1 MNLAVYDMSGKQVGS
16 YEIDPAELA
25 PTVNKQ
31 LLHDAVVM
39 YQANQRQGTFRTKSR
54 GEVAGST
61 KKLYRQKGT
70 GNARAG
76 SRRSGTRRGGG
87 RIFAKR
93 PRDFG
98 WRMPKKALRAATR
111 MALAARL
118 ADDEVKLVN
127 GLDLAA
133 PKTAAVAKLLKALG
147 IAEKT
152 VLVSLEKHN
161 EMLWKSAR
169 NIEGVSVAPV
179 ADLNAWTILQPR
191 ALLMTTAAIDSF
203 RATVAKVVAAKAAGL
218 SVARGVG
225 RRTAASKSAAARAT
239 ARAAAIDSKPVVS
252 KPAASKLAVDGK
264 SAKRAK
270 PAAKKEK

>member
-118 ADDEVKLVN
+118 ADDEVKLVD
-127 GLDLAA
+127 GLDLAV
-133 PKTAAVAKLLKALG
+133 PKTATVAKLLKALG

-152 VLVSLEKHN
+152 VLVTPEKHN

-191 ALLMTTAAIDSF
+191 ALLMTTAAIDAF

-225 RRTAASKSAAARAT
+225 RRTAASKSAAARA
-239 ARAAAIDSKPVVS
+239 AAIESKPVVS
-252 KPAASKLAVDGK
+252 KLAVGR
-264 SAKRAK
+264 KRAK

>member
-25 PTVNKQ
+25 PSVSKQ

-39 YQANQRQGTFRTKSR
+39 YQANQRQGTQKTKTR

-61 KKLYRQKGT
+61 RKLYRQKGT

-76 SRRSGTRRGGG
+76 ARRSGTRRGGG
-87 RIFAKR
+87 HIFAKR

-118 ADDEVKLVN
+118 ADDEVKLVD
-127 GLDLAA
+127 GLELGS
-133 PKTAAVAKLLKALG
+133 PKTAVVAKLLKSLG

-152 VLVSLEKHN
+152 VLVAPAKHDD
-161 EMLWKSAR
+161 MLWKSAR
-169 NIEGVSVAPV
+169 NIDGVSVAPV
-179 ADLNAWTILQPR
+179 GDLNAWSLLQPR
-191 ALLMTTAAIDSF
+191 AVLMTTAAIDAF
-203 RATVAKVVAAKAAGL
+203 RASVAKVAADKVAAVGKAAAAGKKPAARRGAAKAE
-218 SVARGVG
+218 
-225 RRTAASKSAAARAT
+225 
-239 ARAAAIDSKPVVS
+239 
-252 KPAASKLAVDGK
+252 KPAASKRAEGRK
-264 SAKRAK
+264 PAKR
-270 PAAKKEK
+270 AAKKEK

>member
-1 MNLAVYDMSGKQVGS
+1 MNLAVYDMAGKQVGS

-39 YQANQRQGTFRTKSR
+39 YQANARQGTQKTKTR

-76 SRRSGTRRGGG
+76 GRRSGTRVGGG
-87 RIFAKR
+87 HIFAKR

-98 WRMPKKALRAATR
+98 WRMPRKALQAATR

-118 ADDEVKLVN
+118 ADEEVKVVDAITLT
-127 GLDLAA
+127 G
-133 PKTAAVAKLLKALG
+133 PKTAPVARMLAALG
-147 IAEKT
+147 VADST
-152 VLVSLEKHN
+152 VLVAPEKHDADF
-161 EMLWKSAR
+161 WKSAR

-179 ADLNAWTILQPR
+179 AELNAWAILQPR
-191 ALLMTTAAIDSF
+191 SIVITKGALDAVRAA
-203 RATVAKVVAAKAAGL
+203 A
-218 SVARGVG
+218 
-225 RRTAASKSAAARAT
+225 KSAAA
-239 ARAAAIDSKPVVS
+239 P
-252 KPAASKLAVDGK
+252 KPARRSAARPAK
-264 SAKRAK
+264 SRQDK
-270 PAAKKEK
+270 PAKEAT

>member
-1 MNLAVYDMSGKQVGS
+1 MNLAVYDISGKKVGS
-16 YEIDPAELA
+16 YEIDPAEIA
-25 PTVNKQ
+25 PSVNKQ

-76 SRRSGTRRGGG
+76 GRRSGTRRGGG
-87 RIFAKR
+87 HIFAKR

-133 PKTAAVAKLLKALG
+133 PKTAAVAKLLKSLG
-147 IAEKT
+147 IAENT
-152 VLVSLEKHN
+152 VLVAPEKHSD
-161 EMLWKSAR
+161 MLWKSAR
-169 NIEGVSVAPV
+169 NIDGVSVAPV
-179 ADLNAWTILQPR
+179 GDLNAWSILQPR
-191 ALLMTTAAIDSF
+191 VVLMTTGAIDAF
-203 RATVAKVVAAKAAGL
+203 RASAKAVVAAKKPATARKKPVREKAA
-218 SVARGVG
+218 
-225 RRTAASKSAAARAT
+225 TAKAAAR
-239 ARAAAIDSKPVVS
+239 
-252 KPAASKLAVDGK
+252 KPARQP
-264 SAKRAK
+264 AKR
-270 PAAKKEK
+270 EK